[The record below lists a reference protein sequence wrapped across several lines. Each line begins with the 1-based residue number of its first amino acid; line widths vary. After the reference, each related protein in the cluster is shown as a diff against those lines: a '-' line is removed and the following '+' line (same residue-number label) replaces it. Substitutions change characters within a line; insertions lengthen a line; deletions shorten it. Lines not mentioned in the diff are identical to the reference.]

1 MSTITLQ
8 TDILSSPPF
17 VVVDGVFNIRAVG
30 GYAISTP
37 GLIVKPLHIFRS
49 ADLSRI
55 TDIGNKQ
62 LRSLGIKVVF
72 DLRTKLE
79 IARDDKGQLD
89 VEGIRV
95 VNASVYT
102 EDAVKAKREN
112 LANSC
117 TLSATPLNDLTD

>member
-95 VNASVYT
+95 VNTSVYT
-102 EDAVKAKREN
+102 EDAVKAKHEN

-117 TLSATPLNDLTD
+117 TLSAASLNDLTD

>member
-117 TLSATPLNDLTD
+117 TLSAAPLNDLTD